1 MKIEIIIKYITHA
14 ENLKKPQES
23 KEMSHVER
31 NEEFDEESA
40 VEFLNFFDSESNDER
55 IEIMVN
61 SCYGGWHPSDKA
73 IELYHS
79 RVRKTN
85 PDFIPVESFSFCFN
99 RSYRHD
105 PILVQIFKELGNEFD
120 EVFSKTRLVSILKK
134 YEKFYSIT
142 EGEEADGIETVGIDI
157 MSYRN
162 VSMN

>member
-1 MKIEIIIKYITHA
+1 MNCENIIKYITYA
-14 ENLKKPQES
+14 ENLKKPKES

-31 NEEFDEESA
+31 NEEFDEEIA
-40 VEFLNFFDSESNDER
+40 VKFLNFFNDERNDER

-73 IELYHS
+73 IKLYHS

-85 PDFIPVESFSFCFN
+85 PDFIEVESFSFCFD

-105 PILVQIFKELGNEFD
+105 PILVQIFKELGDEFD
-120 EVFSKTRLVSILKK
+120 EVFSKTRLVSISKK
-134 YEKFYSIT
+134 YEKFYSIS
-142 EGEEADGIETVGIDI
+142 EEEEADGIETVGIDI
-157 MSYRN
+157 LSYLN